1 MKKLL
6 SVLLV
11 LTFIFALC
19 IPALAVDAEVTFP
32 VYDAVIVVGENASE
46 TDLFA
51 AQKLEYYLEK
61 ITGKDIQTVT
71 DTTETHSTE
80 IIVGNT
86 NRAEIEFEADENG
99 SYVIRSTGEQLI
111 IAGVG
116 SRGTI
121 YGVYAFLEDFCG
133 CRWYETEVIK
143 IPENKALAVSA
154 EIDVEYEQYFEYTET
169 DTISSRDIEF
179 SLANGQSG
187 GVYRSFTAEQGGDV
201 GYIGSFA
208 HTLVTYYCKAETYF
222 AEHPEYYAL
231 HKGKRS
237 PNQLCLTNPDTI
249 DVVYNEV
256 IDLLEKNHDPAKSMQ
271 ILSLTQHDNQ
281 EYCECDNCAAID
293 NANGSHAGTMITFVN
308 TIAER
313 VKATGKYDNIVF
325 DTFAYQYTRKT
336 PTKVVPRDDVIVRL
350 CSIECCFGHTLDNPD
365 CELNADFMEDLA
377 AWGKI
382 CDRIYIWDYVNNY
395 SETCVIFPNF
405 GVLQRNVQIFAEN
418 NVKGVYEE
426 GNYYIDRCDAE
437 FGEMRTYLLSQ
448 LLKDPYM
455 DYDAEMNGYLEAVYG
470 PGWQNIREFID
481 IMTEHA
487 VTKRKH
493 LSIYQQ
499 ATKTLNNMSY
509 ADIKHCDELWAK
521 ALEEA
526 ETDKQRDE
534 IRRSELSWRYWKC
547 ANHRSEF
554 SRFQFIYHYMKA
566 QDDLYDDLVEFGIQ
580 VIGEGTR
587 QRELSN
593 CEMTHHFRV
602 PFKWSTLYD
611 EPYWD
616 ALDPYFMAFY
626 NFLGKLHFI
635 CNNIK

>member
-1 MKKLL
+1 MKKIL
-6 SVLLV
+6 SVILAIS
-11 LTFIFALC
+11 FIMSLC
-19 IPALAVDAEVTFP
+19 IPALATDTEKAFP
-32 VYDAVIVVGENASE
+32 VYDAVIVVGENAVK
-46 TDLFA
+46 TDLYA
-51 AQKLEYYLEK
+51 AQRLEYYLEK
-61 ITGKDIQTVT
+61 ITGRDFRIVT
-71 DTTETHSTE
+71 DAEEIQPNEIVVGTTD
-80 IIVGNT
+80 
-86 NRAEIEFEADENG
+86 RAAVNFDTTENG
-99 SYVIRSTGEQLI
+99 SYIIRSTDEQLI

-121 YGVYAFLEDFCG
+121 YGVYAFLEDFCD
-133 CRWYETEVIK
+133 CRWYETEVIR
-143 IPENKALAVSA
+143 IPENNLLAVPA
-154 EIDVEYEQYFEYTET
+154 NIDVEYEPYFEYTET
-169 DTISSRDIEF
+169 DTTSSRDAEF
-179 SLANGQSG
+179 SLANGQNG
-187 GVYRSFTAEQGGDV
+187 GVYRYLSDEQGGIV
-201 GYIGSFA
+201 SYIGSFA
-208 HTLVTYYCKAETYF
+208 HTLVTYYCRPETYF
-222 AEHPEYYAL
+222 AEHPEYFAL
-231 HKGKRS
+231 HKGERNQK
-237 PNQLCLTNPDTI
+237 QLCLTNPDTI

-281 EYCECDNCAAID
+281 EYCECENCAAID
-293 NANGSHAGTMITFVN
+293 KANGSHAGTMITFVN

-336 PTKVVPRDDVIVRL
+336 PTKVVPREDVIVRL

-437 FGEMRTYLLSQ
+437 FGEMRTYLLAQ

-481 IMTEHA
+481 IMTEHS

-493 LSIYQQ
+493 LGIYQK
-499 ATKTLNNMSY
+499 ATKTLYGMSVS
-509 ADIKHCDELWAK
+509 DVKRCDELWEA
-521 ALEEA
+521 AIAAA

-534 IRRSELSWRYWKC
+534 LNRSELSWRYWKC
-547 ANHRSEF
+547 ANQRAEF
-554 SRFQFIYHYMKA
+554 SRFNFMYHYMKA

-580 VIGEGTR
+580 VLGEGTR
-587 QRELSN
+587 QRELST
-593 CEMTHHFRV
+593 CEMTHRFRV
-602 PFKWSTLYD
+602 PFKWTTLYD
-611 EPYWD
+611 EPYWF
-616 ALDPYFMAFY
+616 ALEPYFMIFY

-635 CNNIK
+635 CN

>member
-1 MKKLL
+1 MKKIISLL
-6 SVLLV
+6 LA
-11 LTFIFALC
+11 LTFILPIC
-19 IPALAVDAEVTFP
+19 VTAGAQDVETGFP
-32 VYDAVIVVGENASE
+32 VSEAVIVVGENAVQ
-46 TDLFA
+46 TDIFA
-51 AQKLEYYLEK
+51 ARKLEYYLEK
-61 ITGKDIQTVT
+61 ITGKDIRTVT
-71 DTTETHSTE
+71 DTEEKHSAE
-80 IIVGNT
+80 IVVGDT
-86 NRAEIEFEADENG
+86 NRADVDFDYTDNG
-99 SYVIRSTGEQLI
+99 SYAIRSTQEQVVI
-111 IAGVG
+111 SGVG

-133 CRWYETEVIK
+133 CRWYETEVIR
-143 IPENKALAVSA
+143 IPENADLTVPAD
-154 EIDVEYEQYFEYTET
+154 INIEYQPYFEYTET
-169 DTISSRDIEF
+169 DTASSRDVEF

-187 GVYRSFTAEQGGDV
+187 GVYRDLSDEQGGGV
-201 GYIGSFA
+201 EYIGPFA
-208 HTLVTYYCKAETYF
+208 HSLVTYYCRPETYY
-222 AEHPEYYAL
+222 AEHPEYFAL
-231 HKGKRS
+231 RNGERNQK
-237 PNQLCLTNPDTI
+237 QLCLTNPDTV

-256 IDLLEKNHDPAKSMQ
+256 IALLEQEHAPAESMQ

-281 EYCECDNCAAID
+281 EYCECENCAAID
-293 NANGSHAGTMITFVN
+293 EANGSHAGTMITFVN

-336 PTKVVPRDDVIVRL
+336 PTKVVPREDVIVRL
-350 CSIECCFGHTLDNPD
+350 CSIECCFGHTLDNSD
-365 CELNADFMEDLA
+365 CDVNAAFMEDLT
-377 AWGKI
+377 AWSKI

-437 FGEMRTYLLSQ
+437 FAEMRTYLLAQ

-455 DYDAEMNGYLEAVYG
+455 DYNAEMNGYLEAVYG
-470 PGWQNIREFID
+470 PGWQYIREFID
-481 IMTEHA
+481 IMTKHA
-487 VTKRKH
+487 VTKYRH
-493 LSIYQQ
+493 LGIYQQ
-499 ATKTLNNMSY
+499 ATKTLYNMSY
-509 ADIKHCDELWAK
+509 ADVKRCDELWEK
-521 ALEEA
+521 ALDAAQTE
-526 ETDKQRDE
+526 KQRSE
-534 IRRSELSWRYWKC
+534 IQRSELSWRYWKC
-547 ANHRSEF
+547 ANYRAEF
-554 SRFQFIYHYMKA
+554 SRFRLMYHYMKA
-566 QDDLYDDLVEFGIQ
+566 QDDLYDDLVEFGVK

-587 QRELSN
+587 NRDLSK

-626 NFLGKLHFI
+626 NFLGKIHFI